1 MRHLCDFSYQ
11 FYLSI
16 MHPEKERLKT
26 DSCLIIT
33 LQTTGRKSQETSVS
47 QMIGGMNREM
57 KTGAQNLLS
66 QWRFA
71 I

>member
-1 MRHLCDFSYQ
+1 MR
-11 FYLSI
+11 
-16 MHPEKERLKT
+16 PEKERLKT